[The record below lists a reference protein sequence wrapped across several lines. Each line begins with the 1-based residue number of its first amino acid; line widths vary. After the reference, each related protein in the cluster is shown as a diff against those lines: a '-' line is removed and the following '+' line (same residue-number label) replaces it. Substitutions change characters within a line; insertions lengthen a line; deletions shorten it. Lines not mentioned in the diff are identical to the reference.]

1 MRRRRQNISLKLL
14 ESVSYDVED
23 AAHGVA
29 IDENVKQRKV
39 AITLRSPA
47 SSSRWAPAPWCAPA
61 RAQRYRHASRV
72 NCVRR

>member
-14 ESVSYDVED
+14 GSVSYDVED
-23 AAHGVA
+23 AAPGVA
-29 IDENVKQRKV
+29 IDENVKQRKG

-47 SSSRWAPAPWCAPA
+47 SSSRWAPARWCAPA
-61 RAQRYRHASRV
+61 RAQRYRHAWRV